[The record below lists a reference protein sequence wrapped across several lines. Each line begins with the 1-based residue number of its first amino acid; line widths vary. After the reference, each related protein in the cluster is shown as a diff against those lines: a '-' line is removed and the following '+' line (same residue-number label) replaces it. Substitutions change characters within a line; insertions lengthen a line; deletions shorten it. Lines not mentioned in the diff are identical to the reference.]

1 MDSQPNV
8 LGLLVGGALLSA
20 SVLSVVCTIALII
33 HRFSPHPSWMPYLS
47 KAWLFVVFLA
57 SAALIYLV
65 ARHLLIDA
73 RDAGA
78 RLETYMAAVTFTP
91 CIVSGLVALF
101 LKP

>member
-1 MDSQPNV
+1 MNPIAFI
-8 LGLLVGGALLSA
+8 LVAGTLP
-20 SVLSVVCTIALII
+20 SVVCTLFLIG
-33 HRFSPHPSWMPYLS
+33 HRARPRPSWAPRLR
-47 KAWLFVVFLA
+47 KAWLYVLVLA
-57 SAALIYLV
+57 GTALLYLG

-78 RLETYMAAVTFTP
+78 HLETYMAAVTFAP